1 MSGEFAGRPVLVTGA
16 SKGIGAGIAAA
27 FGEAGAHVALAY
39 GRDRD
44 AAERLATRIEAAG
57 GRALPIACDLA
68 DPAAIEA
75 LVASAARAFGP
86 LQVLVNSA
94 GVFDYQP
101 LERITAPH
109 FHAQFTVNVLGLLT
123 ATRHA
128 VASFPEAGGSVV
140 NISSL
145 AALGRAPGRAVYTA
159 TKAAVNAITH
169 VLALELAPR
178 GIRVNAIMPG
188 YVDTEGA
195 RATGLAGT
203 PAESRLLDATPLG
216 RRPGLPA
223 DVAPAALFLASR
235 AAAWITGEILTVSG
249 GLR

>member
-1 MSGEFAGRPVLVTGA
+1 MSGEFAGRAVLVTGG
-16 SKGIGAGIAAA
+16 SKGIGAGIATA
-27 FGEAGAHVALAY
+27 FGAAGAHVALGY
-39 GRDRD
+39 GRDRE
-44 AAERLATRIEAAG
+44 AALGVAAGIEAAG

-68 DPAAIEA
+68 EPAAIAA
-75 LVASAARAFGP
+75 LVDTAAGAFGP
-86 LQVLVNSA
+86 LEVLVNSA
-94 GVFDYQP
+94 GVFDYQR
-101 LERITAPH
+101 LENITAPH
-109 FHAQFTVNVLGLLT
+109 FHAQFDVNVLGLLT

-128 VASFPEAGGSVV
+128 VATFPAAGGSVV

-159 TKAAVNAITH
+159 TKAAVNAITR

-203 PAESRLLDATPLG
+203 PAEARLLDATPLA
-216 RRPGLPA
+216 RRPGLPE
-223 DVAPAALFLASR
+223 DIAPAALFLASR
-235 AAAWITGEILTVSG
+235 AAGWITGEILTVSG